1 MLFADLQLNDQ
12 LMDGLNAMGFKEAT
26 PVQQQAIPFILENKD
41 LLACAQTGTGK
52 TAAFILPVLHKIVTE
67 KTIGVNTL
75 VIVPTRELAIQIDQ
89 QIEGLGYFVQVSS
102 MAVFGG
108 GDGITWEAQKKSL
121 VLGADIVVATPGR
134 LIAMLGIGKIDFSTL
149 KHLVLDEAD
158 RMLDMGF
165 FEDIMKIISHLP
177 SKRQTL
183 LFSATMPPKIET
195 LANKILSNPLK
206 INLSLSKPA
215 EGINQQ
221 AYVVY
226 NRQKNELLSHILKT
240 PDFDSILIFAST
252 KVKVKQIDELLR
264 SQGLSCKAFHS
275 DLEQSVRADILRE
288 FKNRYLRIIVATDV
302 LARGIDVDNISLV
315 LNYDAPGDPED
326 YVHRVGR
333 TARAAKTGVA
343 VTFIGEEEQRKF
355 AGVEKLIGTT
365 VPKIDLPEEL
375 GEGPQY
381 NPGKR
386 VAFNKDQNRRKF
398 HNRKKSNRSE
408 GDPTKAKDGE
418 AKRGNHQSGSYNK
431 RKNRGKGGSKTEE
444 GRN

>member
-1 MLFADLQLNDQ
+1 MLFSDLQLNDQ

-26 PVQQQAIPFILENKD
+26 PVQQQAIPFILEDKD

-52 TAAFILPVLHKIVTE
+52 TAAFILPVLHKIVSGNTS
-67 KTIGVNTL
+67 GVNTL

-89 QIEGLGYFVQVSS
+89 QIEGLGYFVSVSS

-108 GDGITWEAQKKSL
+108 GDGVTWEAQKKSL

-134 LIAMLGIGKIDFSTL
+134 LIAMLAMGKIDFSTL

-177 SKRQTL
+177 QKRQTL

-195 LANKILSNPLK
+195 LANKILTQPQK

-215 EGINQQ
+215 KGIKQQ

-226 NRQKNELLSHILKT
+226 NNQKNDLLAHILKS
-240 PDFDSILIFAST
+240 PDFDSVLIFAST

-264 SQGLSCKAFHS
+264 SKGFSCKAFHS
-275 DLEQSVRADILRE
+275 DLEQNVRAEILRE
-288 FKNRYLRIIVATDV
+288 FKNRHLRIIVATDV

-343 VTFIGEEEQRKF
+343 VTFIGQEEQRKF
-355 AGVEKLIGTT
+355 AGVEKLIGDF
-365 VPKIDLPEEL
+365 VPKIEVPDEI
-375 GEGPQY
+375 GEGPEY
-381 NPGKR
+381 NPLKR
-386 VAFNKDQNRRKF
+386 GSFNRDQGRRNF
-398 HNRKKSNRSE
+398 HHRKKSQQFDGRN
-408 GDPTKAKDGE
+408 ANFKDGE
-418 AKRGNHQSGSYNK
+418 VEKTGRSGSDSKRKYHGKRGGK
-431 RKNRGKGGSKTEE
+431 APEGKN
-444 GRN
+444 